1 MSSAS
6 APAAVPLY
14 LHDGRDPVFG
24 IFHAPAQGSGDTAV
38 LICPPFG
45 WDETCSYRSRRDW
58 ARRLADEGF
67 PCLRID
73 LPGTGDSGGS
83 AHDERRLATWTD
95 AVDSAVAELR
105 AITGCTRVAAIGIGL
120 GGLLICDAISHG
132 AAIEDVVLW
141 ATPGRGRTLLREL
154 RTFASL
160 EDSELVPPSDEA
172 LTPSVTAEGEVW
184 VGGFVLTPETAEALE
199 GLDVSKLTLPDGL
212 PRRALLLGR
221 DGIAVDKRLRE
232 RMEAAGA
239 SVTLSAGDGYG
250 EMMAR
255 PHDALSPVAVF
266 AEVSQWLKANTSTT
280 EPPTAP
286 EQPREQTATR
296 VQAPPAPAPP
306 APQTHP
312 APQTYPAHHT
322 HPAHQ
327 TRTSNS
333 IELEIDGARI
343 RETPITIAQP
353 FGELFGVLAEPLGG
367 SDGDTCA
374 VLLNAGAIRRIG
386 PNRMWVEA
394 ARRWSALGMP
404 TVRLDL
410 EGIGDADGDSGA
422 FGEMA
427 GLYVP
432 ELVDQ
437 LRGALDRLA
446 ALGYGPRFLL
456 AGLCSGAFWAFHAAL
471 TDERVVAAYLLN
483 PRALFW
489 DPTLD
494 VTREV
499 RKAVLRSSAWRRVLR
514 GEIPVERM
522 AGLAYHT
529 PGVFA
534 RRAVARVARR
544 AARQTR
550 GGDRLD
556 LAFDQLRDEGKQIE
570 LMFSSGEPLY
580 EELES
585 EGRLDRLEKWP
596 NMSVELIAGNI
607 HTLRSAEAQASA
619 HQALDRA
626 LDLELRRALDD
637 VLSEAS

>member
-1 MSSAS
+1 MSSV
-6 APAAVPLY
+6 PTAVPLY
-14 LHDGRDPVFG
+14 LNDGRDPVFG
-24 IFHAPAQGSGDTAV
+24 IFHAPAQGAQGDTAV

-58 ARRLADEGF
+58 ARRLADEGL
-67 PCLRID
+67 PCLRVD

-83 AHDERRLATWTD
+83 PHDQQRLATWVE
-95 AVDSAVAELR
+95 ALGFAVAELR
-105 AITGCTRVAAIGIGL
+105 SMTGCTRVAAIGIGL
-120 GGLLICDAISHG
+120 GGLLICEAISQG

-141 ATPGRGRTLLREL
+141 AAPGRGRTLLREL

-160 EDSELVPPSDEA
+160 EDSELVPVPEEA

-199 GLDVSKLTLPDGL
+199 ALDVSKLSFPDGL

-232 RMEAAGA
+232 RLEATGA
-239 SVTLSAGDGYG
+239 SVTLSAGHGYG

-255 PHDALSPVAVF
+255 PHDAVSPVAVF
-266 AEVSQWLKANTSTT
+266 AEVSQWLKADASTA
-280 EPPTAP
+280 ERPA
-286 EQPREQTATR
+286 A
-296 VQAPPAPAPP
+296 PAPAHEQSATPVEDP
-306 APQTHP
+306 AARSSPVQQTH
-312 APQTYPAHHT
+312 QTMHSA
-322 HPAHQ
+322 HPA
-327 TRTSNS
+327 RTSSS
-333 IELEIDGARI
+333 IELDVDGARI
-343 RETPITIAQP
+343 RETPIAIAQP
-353 FGELFGVLAEPLGG
+353 FGEMFGVLSEPL
-367 SDGDTCA
+367 DEPLGDTCA

-394 ARRWSALGMP
+394 ARRWSALGVP

-437 LRGALDRLA
+437 VRGALDRLA
-446 ALGYGPRFLL
+446 ELGYGPRFVL

-471 TDERVVAAYLLN
+471 ADERVVAAYLLN

-499 RKAVLRSSAWRRVLR
+499 RKALLRSSAWRKVLR
-514 GEIPVERM
+514 GEIPMERM
-522 AGLAYHT
+522 AGLAYRT
-529 PGVFA
+529 PGVLA
-534 RRAVARVARR
+534 RRAVARVARG
-544 AARQTR
+544 AARQAR

-556 LAFDQLRDEGKQIE
+556 LAFDRLRDEGKRIE

-585 EGRLDRLEKWP
+585 EGRLDRLDRWP
-596 NMSVELIAGNI
+596 NIGLELVAGNI
-607 HTLRSAEAQASA
+607 HTLRSATAQASA
-619 HQALDRA
+619 HQALDRV
-626 LDLELRRALDD
+626 LDVELRRTLGDA
-637 VLSEAS
+637 LSEAS

>member
-1 MSSAS
+1 MSN

-14 LHDGRDPVFG
+14 LNDGRDPVFG
-24 IFHAPAQGSGDTAV
+24 IFHAPAQGAERDTAV

-58 ARRLADEGF
+58 ARQLADEGF

-83 AHDERRLATWTD
+83 PHDRQRLATWAD
-95 AVDSAVAELR
+95 ALGSAVAELR
-105 AITGCTRVAAIGIGL
+105 SMTGCARVAAIGIGL

-141 ATPGRGRTLLREL
+141 AAPGRGRTLLREL

-160 EDSELVPPSDEA
+160 EDSELVPVPEEA

-184 VGGFVLTPETAEALE
+184 VGGFVLPSETAEALE
-199 GLDVSKLTLPDGL
+199 ALDVSKLRFPDGL

-232 RMEAAGA
+232 RLEATGA
-239 SVTLSAGDGYG
+239 DVTLSAGYGYG

-255 PHDALSPVAVF
+255 PHDALSPFDVF
-266 AEVSQWLKANTSTT
+266 AEVSQWLKARTSGAA
-280 EPPTAP
+280 PTAAQP
-286 EQPREQTATR
+286 EQPPGHTTTTALTAAAR
-296 VQAPPAPAPP
+296 SRSADPAP
-306 APQTHP
+306 
-312 APQTYPAHHT
+312 
-322 HPAHQ
+322 
-327 TRTSNS
+327 RSSS
-333 IELEIDGARI
+333 IELEVDGARI
-343 RETPITIAQP
+343 RETPITIAQT
-353 FGELFGVLAEPLGG
+353 FGELFGVLAEPLGEPV
-367 SDGDTCA
+367 GDTCA

-386 PNRMWVEA
+386 PNRMWVET
-394 ARRWSALGMP
+394 ARRWSALGVP

-432 ELVDQ
+432 ALVDQ
-437 LRGALDRLA
+437 VREALDRLA
-446 ALGYGPRFLL
+446 ALGYGPRFVL
-456 AGLCSGAFWAFHAAL
+456 AGLCSGAYWAFHAAL

-489 DPTLD
+489 DPTLE

-499 RKAVLRSSAWRRVLR
+499 RKAFLRSSAWRKVLR
-514 GEIPVERM
+514 GEIPMERM
-522 AGLAYHT
+522 AGLAYRT

-534 RRAVARVARR
+534 RRAVARVARG

-556 LAFDQLRDEGKQIE
+556 LAFDRLREEGKRIE

-585 EGRLDRLEKWP
+585 EGRLDRLDRWP
-596 NMSVELIAGNI
+596 NVGLELVAGNI
-607 HTLRSAEAQASA
+607 HTLRSADAQASA

-626 LDLELRRALDD
+626 LDVELRRALDGA
-637 VLSEAS
+637 LSEAS

>member
-1 MSSAS
+1 MSSA
-6 APAAVPLY
+6 PTAVPLY
-14 LHDGRDPVFG
+14 LNDGHDPVFG
-24 IFHAPAQGSGDTAV
+24 IFHAPAQGAEHDTAV

-83 AHDERRLATWTD
+83 PHDQQRLATWVD
-95 AVDSAVAELR
+95 ALGSAVAELR
-105 AITGCTRVAAIGIGL
+105 SMGGCTRVAAIGIGL

-141 ATPGRGRTLLREL
+141 AAPARGRTLLREL

-160 EDSELVPPSDEA
+160 EDSELVPPPEEV

-199 GLDVSKLTLPDGL
+199 ALDVSKLAFPDGL
-212 PRRALLLGR
+212 PHRALLLGR

-232 RMEAAGA
+232 RMEASGA
-239 SVTLSAGDGYG
+239 SVTLSAGEGYG

-255 PHDALSPVAVF
+255 PHDAVSPVAVF
-266 AEVSQWLKANTSTT
+266 AEVSQWLKADTSSA
-280 EPPTAP
+280 EPPATP
-286 EQPREQTATR
+286 GPPREQAGTT
-296 VQAPPAPAPP
+296 VEAPA
-306 APQTHP
+306 APLE
-312 APQTYPAHHT
+312 
-322 HPAHQ
+322 PAHQ
-327 TRTSNS
+327 THAARTSSS
-333 IELEIDGARI
+333 IELEFDGARI

-353 FGELFGVLAEPLGG
+353 FGELFGVLAEPLGQRA
-367 SDGDTCA
+367 GDTCA

-386 PNRMWVEA
+386 PNRMWVET
-394 ARRWSALGMP
+394 ARRWSALGVP

-437 LRGALDRLA
+437 VRGALDRLA
-446 ALGYGPRFLL
+446 ALGYGPRFVL

-499 RKAVLRSSAWRRVLR
+499 RKAFLRSSAWRRVLR
-514 GEIPVERM
+514 GEIPMERM
-522 AGLAYHT
+522 AGLAYRT

-534 RRAVARVARR
+534 RRAVARVARG

-556 LAFDQLRDEGKQIE
+556 LAFDRLRDEGKRIE

-585 EGRLDRLEKWP
+585 EGRLDRLDRWP
-596 NMSVELIAGNI
+596 NIGLELVAGNI
-607 HTLRSAEAQASA
+607 HTLRSAHAQASA

-626 LDLELRRALDD
+626 LDVELRHALDD
-637 VLSEAS
+637 ALSGAS

>member
-1 MSSAS
+1 MSSATT
-6 APAAVPLY
+6 AVPLY
-14 LHDGRDPVFG
+14 LNDGPDPVFG
-24 IFHAPAQGSGDTAV
+24 IFHAPAQGGERDTAV

-58 ARRLADEGF
+58 ARRLAEEGF

-83 AHDERRLATWTD
+83 PHDQRRLAAWVD
-95 AVDSAVAELR
+95 ALASAVAELR
-105 AITGCTRVAAIGIGL
+105 SMSGCARVAAIGIGL

-132 AAIEDVVLW
+132 TAIEDVVLW
-141 ATPGRGRTLLREL
+141 AAPGRGRTLLREL

-160 EDSELVPPSDEA
+160 EDSELVPPPDEV

-199 GLDVSKLTLPDGL
+199 ALDVSKLTFSDGL

-232 RMEAAGA
+232 RLEATGA
-239 SVTLSAGDGYG
+239 SVTLSAGEGYG

-255 PHDALSPVAVF
+255 PHDAVSPLAVF
-266 AEVSQWLKANTSTT
+266 AEVSQWLKASTT
-280 EPPTAP
+280 A
-286 EQPREQTATR
+286 
-296 VQAPPAPAPP
+296 APPAEQPDRAPGQAAVTEPDPVARSRPA
-306 APQTHP
+306 HP
-312 APQTYPAHHT
+312 AP
-322 HPAHQ
+322 
-327 TRTSNS
+327 RSSS
-333 IELEIDGARI
+333 IELDVDGAQI
-343 RETPITIAQP
+343 REAPITIAQP
-353 FGELFGVLAEPLGG
+353 FGDLFGVLAEPLAQPV
-367 SDGDTCA
+367 GDTCA

-386 PNRMWVEA
+386 PNRMWVET
-394 ARRWSALGMP
+394 ARRWSALGVP
-404 TVRLDL
+404 SVRLDL

-437 LRGALDRLA
+437 VRGALDRLTE
-446 ALGYGPRFLL
+446 LGYGPRFVL

-499 RKAVLRSSAWRRVLR
+499 RKALLRSSAWGKVLR
-514 GEIPVERM
+514 GEIPMERLV
-522 AGLAYHT
+522 GLAYRT

-534 RRAVARVARR
+534 RRALTRVARG

-556 LAFDQLRDEGKQIE
+556 LAFDRLRDEGKRIE

-585 EGRLDRLEKWP
+585 EGRLDRLDRWP
-596 NMSVELIAGNI
+596 NIGLELIAGNI
-607 HTLRSAEAQASA
+607 HTLRSATAQASA
-619 HQALDRA
+619 HQALDGA
-626 LDLELRRALDD
+626 LDVELRRALDD
-637 VLSEAS
+637 ALSGAS

>member
-1 MSSAS
+1 MSG
-6 APAAVPLY
+6 APTAVPLY
-14 LHDGRDPVFG
+14 LNDGRDPVFG
-24 IFHAPAQGSGDTAV
+24 IFHAPRPGAERDTAV

-58 ARRLADEGF
+58 ARQLADEGF
-67 PCLRID
+67 PSLRID

-83 AHDERRLATWTD
+83 PHDRQRLATWAD
-95 AVDSAVAELR
+95 ALGSAVAELR
-105 AITGCTRVAAIGIGL
+105 SMTGCARVAAIGIGL

-132 AAIEDVVLW
+132 AVIEDVVLW
-141 ATPGRGRTLLREL
+141 AAPGRGRTLLREL

-160 EDSELVPPSDEA
+160 EDSELVPVPEEA

-184 VGGFVLTPETAEALE
+184 VGGFVLPPETAEALE
-199 GLDVSKLTLPDGL
+199 ALDVSKLTFPNGL
-212 PRRALLLGR
+212 PGRALLLGR

-232 RMEAAGA
+232 RLEATGA
-239 SVTLSAGDGYG
+239 SVTLSAGSGYG

-255 PHDALSPVAVF
+255 PHDALSPLDVF
-266 AEVSQWLKANTSTT
+266 AEVSQWLKANTSTA
-280 EPPTAP
+280 EPTAA
-286 EQPREQTATR
+286 QPD
-296 VQAPPAPAPP
+296 QAPANATTTVRAPAARSRP
-306 APQTHP
+306 AHP
-312 APQTYPAHHT
+312 AP
-322 HPAHQ
+322 
-327 TRTSNS
+327 RSSS
-333 IELEIDGARI
+333 IELEVDGARI

-353 FGELFGVLAEPLGG
+353 FGELFGVLAEPLGKPV
-367 SDGDTCA
+367 GDTCA

-386 PNRMWVEA
+386 PNRMWVET
-394 ARRWSALGMP
+394 ARRWSALGVP

-432 ELVDQ
+432 ALVDQ
-437 LRGALDRLA
+437 VRGALDRLA
-446 ALGYGPRFLL
+446 ALGYGPRFVL
-456 AGLCSGAFWAFHAAL
+456 AGLCSGAYWAFHAAL

-489 DPTLD
+489 DPTLE

-499 RKAVLRSSAWRRVLR
+499 RKALLRSSAWRKVLR
-514 GEIPVERM
+514 GEIPMERM
-522 AGLAYHT
+522 AGLAYRT
-529 PGVFA
+529 PGVLA
-534 RRAVARVARR
+534 RRAVARVARG

-556 LAFDQLRDEGKQIE
+556 LAFDRLRDEGKRIE

-585 EGRLDRLEKWP
+585 EGHLGRLDRWP
-596 NMSVELIAGNI
+596 NVGLELVAGNI
-607 HTLRSAEAQASA
+607 HTLRSANAQASA

-626 LDLELRRALDD
+626 LEVELRRALDD
-637 VLSEAS
+637 ALSEAS

>member
-1 MSSAS
+1 MSSATT
-6 APAAVPLY
+6 AVPLY
-14 LHDGRDPVFG
+14 LNDGPDPVFG
-24 IFHAPAQGSGDTAV
+24 IFHAPEQGAERDTAV

-58 ARRLADEGF
+58 ARRLAGEGF

-83 AHDERRLATWTD
+83 PHDRQRLATWVD
-95 AVDSAVAELR
+95 AIDSAVAELR
-105 AITGCTRVAAIGIGL
+105 SMSGCERVAAIGIGL
-120 GGLLICDAISHG
+120 GGLLICDAIAHG
-132 AAIEDVVLW
+132 TAIEDVVLW
-141 ATPGRGRTLLREL
+141 AAPGRGRTLLREL

-160 EDSELVPPSDEA
+160 EDSELVPVPEEA
-172 LTPSVTAEGEVW
+172 LTPPVTAEAEVW

-199 GLDVSKLTLPDGL
+199 ALDVSKLTFPEGL

-232 RMEAAGA
+232 RLEATGA
-239 SVTLSAGDGYG
+239 SVTLSAGEGYG

-255 PHDALSPVAVF
+255 PHDAVSPVAVF
-266 AEVSQWLKANTSTT
+266 AEVSQWLKASTSAV
-280 EPPTAP
+280 PP
-286 EQPREQTATR
+286 EQQPERAPGQAAVTASEPA
-296 VQAPPAPAPP
+296 APSRPA
-306 APQTHP
+306 HP
-312 APQTYPAHHT
+312 AP
-322 HPAHQ
+322 
-327 TRTSNS
+327 RSSS
-333 IELEIDGARI
+333 IELEVDGAQI
-343 RETPITIAQP
+343 REAPITIGQP
-353 FGELFGVLAEPLGG
+353 FGDLFGVLAEPLGEPA
-367 SDGDTCA
+367 GDTCA

-386 PNRMWVEA
+386 PNRMWVET
-394 ARRWSALGMP
+394 ARRWSALGVP

-432 ELVDQ
+432 ALVDQ
-437 LRGALDRLA
+437 VRGALDRLT
-446 ALGYGPRFLL
+446 ALGYGPRFVL

-494 VTREV
+494 ARREV
-499 RKAVLRSSAWRRVLR
+499 RKALLRSSAWRKVLR
-514 GEIPVERM
+514 GQIPIERM
-522 AGLAYHT
+522 AGLAYRT
-529 PGVFA
+529 PGVLA
-534 RRAVARVARR
+534 RRAVARVARG

-556 LAFDQLRDEGKQIE
+556 LAFDRLRDDGKRIE

-585 EGRLDRLEKWP
+585 EGRLERLDRWP
-596 NMSVELIAGNI
+596 NIGLQLIAGNI
-607 HTLRSAEAQASA
+607 HTLRSATAQASA
-619 HQALDRA
+619 HQALDRV
-626 LDLELRRALDD
+626 LDVELRRALDD
-637 VLSEAS
+637 ALSEAS

>member
-1 MSSAS
+1 MSN

-14 LHDGRDPVFG
+14 LNDGRDPVFG
-24 IFHAPAQGSGDTAV
+24 IFHAPAQGAERDTAV

-58 ARRLADEGF
+58 ARQLADEGF

-83 AHDERRLATWTD
+83 PHDRQRLATWAD
-95 AVDSAVAELR
+95 ALGSAVAELR
-105 AITGCTRVAAIGIGL
+105 SMTGCARVAAIGIGL

-141 ATPGRGRTLLREL
+141 AAPGRGRTLLREL

-160 EDSELVPPSDEA
+160 EDSELVPVPEEA

-184 VGGFVLTPETAEALE
+184 VGGFVLPSETAEALE
-199 GLDVSKLTLPDGL
+199 ALDVSKLRFPDGL

-232 RMEAAGA
+232 RLEATGA
-239 SVTLSAGDGYG
+239 DVTLSAGYGYG

-255 PHDALSPVAVF
+255 PHDALSPLDVF
-266 AEVSQWLKANTSTT
+266 AEVSQWLKARTSGAA
-280 EPPTAP
+280 PTAAQP
-286 EQPREQTATR
+286 EQPPGHTTTTALTAAAR
-296 VQAPPAPAPP
+296 SRSADPAP
-306 APQTHP
+306 
-312 APQTYPAHHT
+312 
-322 HPAHQ
+322 
-327 TRTSNS
+327 RSSS
-333 IELEIDGARI
+333 IELEVDGARI

-353 FGELFGVLAEPLGG
+353 FGELFGVLAEPLGEPV
-367 SDGDTCA
+367 GDTCA

-386 PNRMWVEA
+386 PNRMWVET
-394 ARRWSALGMP
+394 ARRWSALGVP

-432 ELVDQ
+432 ALVDQ
-437 LRGALDRLA
+437 VRGALDRLA
-446 ALGYGPRFLL
+446 ALGYGPRFVL
-456 AGLCSGAFWAFHAAL
+456 AGLCSGAYWAFHAAL

-489 DPTLD
+489 DPTLE

-499 RKAVLRSSAWRRVLR
+499 RKAFLRSSAWRKVLR
-514 GEIPVERM
+514 GEIPMERM
-522 AGLAYHT
+522 AGLAYRT

-534 RRAVARVARR
+534 RRAVARVARG

-556 LAFDQLRDEGKQIE
+556 LAFDRLREEGKRIE

-585 EGRLDRLEKWP
+585 EGRLDRLDRWP
-596 NMSVELIAGNI
+596 NVGLELVAGNI
-607 HTLRSAEAQASA
+607 HTLRSADAQASA

-626 LDLELRRALDD
+626 LDVELRRALDGA
-637 VLSEAS
+637 LSEAS

>member
-1 MSSAS
+1 MSSATTT
-6 APAAVPLY
+6 VPLY
-14 LHDGRDPVFG
+14 LNDGADPVFG
-24 IFHAPAQGSGDTAV
+24 IFHAPEQGAERDTAV

-58 ARRLADEGF
+58 ARRLAEEGF
-67 PCLRID
+67 ACLRID

-83 AHDERRLATWTD
+83 PHDQRRLATWVD
-95 AVDSAVAELR
+95 ALDSAVAELR
-105 AITGCTRVAAIGIGL
+105 SMSGCRRVAAIGIGL

-132 AAIEDVVLW
+132 TAIEDVVLW
-141 ATPGRGRTLLREL
+141 AAPGRGRTLLREL

-160 EDSELVPPSDEA
+160 EDSELVPVPEEA

-199 GLDVSKLTLPDGL
+199 ALDVSKLTFPEGL

-221 DGIAVDKRLRE
+221 DGIAVDKRMRE
-232 RMEAAGA
+232 RLEATGA
-239 SVTLSAGDGYG
+239 SVTLSAGEGYG

-255 PHDALSPVAVF
+255 PHDAVSPVAVF
-266 AEVSQWLKANTSTT
+266 AEVSQWLQANAGAAPSAEQPERAHGQATVTA
-280 EPPTAP
+280 PGPTA
-286 EQPREQTATR
+286 RAR
-296 VQAPPAPAPP
+296 PA
-306 APQTHP
+306 HP
-312 APQTYPAHHT
+312 AP
-322 HPAHQ
+322 
-327 TRTSNS
+327 RSSS
-333 IELEIDGARI
+333 IELEVAGAQI
-343 RETPITIAQP
+343 REAPITIEQP
-353 FGELFGVLAEPLGG
+353 FGDLFGVLAEPLGEPA
-367 SDGDTCA
+367 GDTCA

-386 PNRMWVEA
+386 PNRMWVET
-394 ARRWSALGMP
+394 ARRWSALGVP
-404 TVRLDL
+404 AARLDL
-410 EGIGDADGDSGA
+410 EGIGDADGDSSA

-437 LRGALDRLA
+437 VRGALDGLA
-446 ALGYGPRFLL
+446 ELGYGPRFVL

-494 VTREV
+494 ATREV
-499 RKAVLRSSAWRRVLR
+499 RKALLRSSAWRKALR
-514 GEIPVERM
+514 GEIPMERM
-522 AGLAYHT
+522 AGLAYRT
-529 PGVFA
+529 PGVLA
-534 RRAVARVARR
+534 RRAVARVARG

-556 LAFDQLRDEGKQIE
+556 LAFDRLRDEGKRIE

-585 EGRLDRLEKWP
+585 EGRLDRLDRWP
-596 NMSVELIAGNI
+596 NIGLQMIAGNI
-607 HTLRSAEAQASA
+607 HTLRSANAQASA
-619 HQALDRA
+619 HQALDRV
-626 LDLELRRALDD
+626 LDVELRRALDD
-637 VLSEAS
+637 ALSEAS